1 MTGSLNELAGRS
13 DTHSAGAVV
22 TLRRDDGSV
31 VCERCVVADRILS
44 RMKGLLGKR
53 ELVSGEGLLIEPAP
67 SIHTWFM
74 RFPID
79 VVFLARNG
87 EVLKVAPDVKPW
99 RMRSCRRARAVLELA
114 AGEAEVRGISVGD
127 RIDRVDAEW
136 T

>member
-1 MTGSLNELAGRS
+1 VTGSLNELAGRS

-53 ELVSGEGLLIEPAP
+53 ELIAGEGLLIQPAP

-87 EVLKVAPDVKPW
+87 AVLKVSPHVKPW
-99 RMRSCRRARAVLELA
+99 RMRSCRRALAVLELA
-114 AGEAEVRGISVGD
+114 AGEAEVRGITVGD
-127 RIDRVDAEW
+127 RIDRVEAP
-136 T
+136 

>member
-1 MTGSLNELAGRS
+1 MTGGLNGLAGRS

-22 TLRRDDGSV
+22 TLRRSDGSV

-53 ELVSGEGLLIEPAP
+53 ELIAGEGLLIQPAP

-87 EVLKVAPDVKPW
+87 AVLKVAPHVKPW
-99 RMRSCRRARAVLELA
+99 RMRSCRRALAVLELA
-114 AGEAEVRGISVGD
+114 AGEAEVRRITVGD
-127 RIDRVDAEW
+127 RIDRVEAP
-136 T
+136 